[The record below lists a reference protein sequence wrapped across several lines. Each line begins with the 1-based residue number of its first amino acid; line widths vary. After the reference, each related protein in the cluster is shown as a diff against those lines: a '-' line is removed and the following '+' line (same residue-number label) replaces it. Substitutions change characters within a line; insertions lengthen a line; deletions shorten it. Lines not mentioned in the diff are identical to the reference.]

1 VEARNFVIRR
11 SFLIP
16 LGLVLALAIALLV
29 VCLSQ
34 GEPPVKVGLLGL
46 IIVPVALLF
55 AESASRRVTLGAE
68 TVAVRKLLRRSEM
81 RFAAMTA
88 VETVAVR
95 KRVFLTLCAGD
106 DFLILSNAYADFP
119 GLVRA
124 LLERVPP
131 AAVSEETRRMADAP
145 PVKSTD
151 IVTCWLM
158 VALLAFI
165 LYSQLTMR

>member
-1 VEARNFVIRR
+1 VEVSRFVIRR

-16 LGLVLALAIALLV
+16 LGLVLALALCLFA
-29 VCLSQ
+29 VCLLQ
-34 GEPPVKVGLLGL
+34 GEPPVKIGLLGL

-55 AESASRRVTLGAE
+55 AESASRRITLGTE
-68 TVAVRKLLRRSEM
+68 SITVRKLLRRSEM
-81 RFAAMTA
+81 RFAEMTA
-88 VETVAVR
+88 VDTVAVR

-119 GLVRA
+119 GLVRG
-124 LLERVPP
+124 LLGRAP
-131 AAVSEETRRMADAP
+131 AEAVSEETRRMAEAP